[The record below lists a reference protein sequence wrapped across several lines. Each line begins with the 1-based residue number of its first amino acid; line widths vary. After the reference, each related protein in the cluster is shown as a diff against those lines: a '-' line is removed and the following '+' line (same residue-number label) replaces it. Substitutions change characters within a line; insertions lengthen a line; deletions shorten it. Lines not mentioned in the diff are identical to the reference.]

1 MVEEVFLSP
10 QLKRS
15 LIFSKNLVYTS
26 FPTSCR
32 TTLDLGN
39 SEISEIS
46 LHVYNARKY
55 GSLPLNKFLNEIS
68 KTKNLEKRAAANN
81 RNKSERFRK

>member
-1 MVEEVFLSP
+1 MVEEIFLSP
-10 QLKRS
+10 QVKRS
-15 LIFSKNLVYTS
+15 LMFSKNLVYTS

-39 SEISEIS
+39 SEIS

-68 KTKNLEKRAAANN
+68 KTKIGINVKDLESNGT
-81 RNKSERFRK
+81 E